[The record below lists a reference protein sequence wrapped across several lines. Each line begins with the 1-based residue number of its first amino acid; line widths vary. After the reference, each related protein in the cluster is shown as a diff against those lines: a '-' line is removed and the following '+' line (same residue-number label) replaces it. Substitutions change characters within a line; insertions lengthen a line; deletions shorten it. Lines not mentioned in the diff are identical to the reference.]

1 MTAWTTATE
10 VRKYA
15 LVKWDSLNYVASP
28 PAPFAT
34 ESAFDAFLTDTLI
47 PRAQG
52 HINAFCKRDF
62 DTAYPTGIPDAVKD
76 VAARATANMI
86 QYLVMNKMG
95 PLIRTGDYQIS
106 IPNQSVLTK
115 ELRDLLAPW
124 VKRGGHVK
132 ATDWKTKE
140 ITDTWEHPEK
150 DPFLL

>member
-1 MTAWTTATE
+1 MTAWTSASE

-62 DTAYPTGIPDAVKD
+62 DVDYPTGIPTAIKD

-95 PLIRTGDYQIS
+95 PLIRTGDYQIT
-106 IPNQSVLTK
+106 IPNQAVLTRELK
-115 ELRDLLAPW
+115 ELLASW
-124 VKRGGHVK
+124 VRRAGHVK
-132 ATDWKTKE
+132 AAPYKTQE
-140 ITDTWEHPEK
+140 IRELWPE
-150 DPFLL
+150 

>member
-1 MTAWTTATE
+1 MTAWTTASE

-15 LVKWDSLNYVASP
+15 LVKSDSLNYVTTP
-28 PAPFAT
+28 PTPFAN
-34 ESAFDAFLTDTLI
+34 ESAFDTFLTDTLI

-115 ELRDLLAPW
+115 ELHDLLAPW